1 MEDTDASDLVAEKE
15 EEVKRLEERVK
26 RLEER
31 VKRKEERVKRKEEE
45 VKRLEKMAKALG
57 YLGYLQKK
65 VIFMGNHIENK
76 KLINDTLDEILSN
89 LKINN
94 LRGNKYGKN
103 IKKVLDL
110 IKIIHKD
117 DKEISRK
124 IDSLLFRLKLN

>member
-1 MEDTDASDLVAEKE
+1 
-15 EEVKRLEERVK
+15 
-26 RLEER
+26 
-31 VKRKEERVKRKEEE
+31 
-45 VKRLEKMAKALG
+45 MAKAQG

-89 LKINN
+89 LKIDN
-94 LRGNKYGKN
+94 LRDSRYGKN

-117 DKEISRK
+117 DKEISKK